1 MDGFS
6 MRPLTLE
13 LEKILVGGRV
23 DKITQQNKA
32 NLTFTVRQPGK
43 TFLLRLSTAPQNP
56 SVHLLKRAPENLP
69 EPPTFC
75 MVLRKN
81 LEDGRISAIRQH
93 ELDRIIFID
102 VDSIGAGGR
111 IQTFTLAAELIG
123 KYSNLIL
130 ISDGQIIDALKKI
143 GTNSSRVRTVL
154 PNQNYQLPPA
164 QDKLDIFAAD
174 VEKILARIQSDET
187 LRLDKA
193 IMNSCQGFGPQSV
206 RETIFLSGLPND
218 IKISALDAADFLS
231 LKNSLIEI
239 RDAAKSPTPCMVI
252 GSCERGDEK
261 FFPERSDT
269 TAVPP
274 FSKRPPCMIEDAGK
288 ILAISAVK
296 LDYLRGNVKIFPTL
310 SELLE
315 TADELAGSY
324 VPPDKEKFSK
334 LVNNELRRATNKISV
349 LEEELAAA
357 ENADDWRIRADNLST
372 YRYRFKDHADE
383 KISVPNIYSETGE
396 EISIPLDRRL
406 TIAANVQAA
415 YKKYDK
421 LKRSTKFIAAQI
433 ELCREEIFYLESV
446 AHSLTASTTL
456 ADIDEIRTELIAG
469 GYLKETRKKTALSK
483 KPQPLK
489 FFAPDGTE
497 ILVGKNNSQNDR
509 LTFKIAAPDDL
520 WLHTKDITGSHVIV
534 RSSSVSGET
543 LQLAAEI
550 AAHFSKA
557 QSSSKVP
564 VDYVQCRFVKKPS
577 GAKPGFVIFTN
588 QRTLYVTPS
597 DDLKNI
603 LAQAQE

>member
-1 MDGFS
+1 MNLDGFS

-13 LEKILVGGRV
+13 LEKNLVGGRV

-32 NLTFTVRQPGK
+32 NFTFTIRQPGK
-43 TFLLRLSTAPQNP
+43 TFLLRLSTSPQNP
-56 SVHLLKRAPENLP
+56 SVHLIKKSPENLP

-81 LEDGRISAIRQH
+81 LESGRIAAIRQY

-102 VDSIGAGGR
+102 VDSIGAGGK

-130 ISDGQIIDALKKI
+130 ISDGVIVDALKKI

-154 PNQNYQLPPA
+154 PNQSYQLPPA
-164 QDKLDIFAAD
+164 QNKLDIFAVD
-174 VEKILARIQSDET
+174 VEKILERIKAED

-206 RETIFLSGLPND
+206 KEAIFLSGLPND
-218 IKISALDAADFLS
+218 IKISALDNKDFDS
-231 LKNSLIEI
+231 LKSSLIEI
-239 RDAAKSPTPCMVI
+239 RDADKNPT
-252 GSCERGDEK
+252 
-261 FFPERSDT
+261 
-269 TAVPP
+269 
-274 FSKRPPCMIEDAGK
+274 PCMIEDAGK

-296 LDYLRGNVKIFPTL
+296 LNYLRGNVRTFETL

-315 TADELAGSY
+315 TADEISGNY
-324 VPPDKEKFSK
+324 VPPDKERFTK
-334 LVNNELRRATNKISV
+334 LVNNELHRATNKISV
-349 LEEELAAA
+349 LENELAAA
-357 ENADDWRIRADNLST
+357 ENADDWRVRADNLST
-372 YRYRFKDHADE
+372 YRYQFKDHADDE
-383 KISVPNIYSETGE
+383 IIVDNIYDGE
-396 EISIPLDRRL
+396 KISIPLDRRL
-406 TIAANVQAA
+406 TIAANVQTF

-421 LKRSTKFIAAQI
+421 LKRSMKFIAEQI

-446 AHSLTASTTL
+446 AHSLIASTTL
-456 ADIDEIRTELIAG
+456 VDIDEIRTELIAG
-469 GYLKETRKKTALSK
+469 GYLKDAKKRTAPSK

-489 FFAPDGTE
+489 FIAPDGTE
-497 ILVGKNNSQNDR
+497 ILVGKNNAQNDR

-520 WLHTKDITGSHVIV
+520 WLHTKEITGSHVIV
-534 RSSSVSGET
+534 RSSNVSDET

-557 QSSSKVP
+557 QNSSKVP
-564 VDYVQCRFVKKPS
+564 VDYVQCKFVKKPS

-597 DDLKNI
+597 DKLKNI
-603 LAQAQE
+603 LTQTQD

>member
-1 MDGFS
+1 MNLDGFS
-6 MRPLTLE
+6 MRPLTHE

-32 NLTFTVRQPGK
+32 NLTFTIRRPGK

-56 SVHLLKRAPENLP
+56 SVHVLKKSPENLP

-81 LEDGRISAIRQH
+81 LEGGRVAAVRQH
-93 ELDRIIFID
+93 ELDRIIFFD
-102 VDSIGAGGR
+102 VDSIGAGGK

-130 ISDGQIIDALKKI
+130 ISDGVIVDALKKI

-154 PNQNYQLPPA
+154 PGQNYQLPPA
-164 QDKLDIFAAD
+164 QDKLDIFSVD
-174 VEKILARIQSDET
+174 VEKILERITAEEN

-193 IMNSCQGFGPQSV
+193 IMNSCQGFGPHTAKEVAFQA
-206 RETIFLSGLPND
+206 ELSDLP
-218 IKISALDAADFLS
+218 SALE
-231 LKNSLIEI
+231 KI
-239 RDAAKSPTPCMVI
+239 RDAAKNPTPCMI
-252 GSCERGDEK
+252 L
-261 FFPERSDT
+261 DT
-269 TAVPP
+269 
-274 FSKRPPCMIEDAGK
+274 GK

-296 LDYLRGNVKIFPTL
+296 LDYLSGDVKIFPTL

-315 TADELAGSY
+315 TADDIAGSY

-334 LVNNELRRATNKISV
+334 LTGNELRRATNKISV
-349 LEEELAAA
+349 LEKELAAA

-372 YRYRFKDHADE
+372 YRYQFKDHADDE
-383 KISVPNIYSETGE
+383 IFVENIYDGE
-396 EISIPLDRRL
+396 KISIPLDRRL
-406 TIAANVQAA
+406 TIAANVQNF

-421 LKRSTKFIAAQI
+421 LKRSTKFIVEQI

-446 AHSLTASTTL
+446 AHSLTASTTN
-456 ADIDEIRTELIAG
+456 ADIDEIRAELIAG
-469 GYLKETRKKTALSK
+469 GYLKDAKKKSAPSK

-520 WLHTKDITGSHVIV
+520 WLHTKNITGSHVIV
-534 RSSSVSGET
+534 RSSNVSDET
-543 LQLAAEI
+543 LQFAAEI

-557 QSSSKVP
+557 RGSSKIP
-564 VDYVQCRFVKKPS
+564 VDYVQCKFVKKPS

-588 QRTLYVTPS
+588 QRTIYVTPPENFS
-597 DDLKNI
+597 RQLTDKF
-603 LAQAQE
+603 

>member
-1 MDGFS
+1 MNLDGFS
-6 MRPLTLE
+6 MRPLTIE

-32 NLTFTVRQPGK
+32 NLTVTIRQPGK

-56 SVHLLKRAPENLP
+56 SVHLLKKSPENLP

-81 LEDGRISAIRQH
+81 LEGGRIAAIRQH

-102 VDSIGAGGR
+102 VDSIGAGGK

-154 PNQNYQLPPA
+154 PNQSYQLPPA
-164 QDKLDIFAAD
+164 QNKLDIFAAD
-174 VEKILARIQSDET
+174 VEKILERITAED

-193 IMNSCQGFGPQSV
+193 IMNVCQGFGPQSV
-206 RETIFLSGLPND
+206 KETIFSAGLPYD
-218 IKISALDAADFLS
+218 IKISALDGADLAS

-239 RDAAKSPTPCMVI
+239 RDAAKNPTPCMVI
-252 GSCERGDEK
+252 
-261 FFPERSDT
+261 
-269 TAVPP
+269 
-274 FSKRPPCMIEDAGK
+274 DAGK

-296 LDYLRGNVKIFPTL
+296 LNYLRGEVRTFETL

-315 TADELAGSY
+315 TSDELAGSY
-324 VPPDKEKFSK
+324 VPPDKERFTK

-349 LEEELAAA
+349 LEGELASA

-372 YRYRFKDHADE
+372 YRYQFKDHADDE
-383 KISVPNIYSETGE
+383 ITVENIYDGE
-396 EISIPLDRRL
+396 KISIPLDRRL
-406 TIAANVQAA
+406 TIAANVQNF
-415 YKKYDK
+415 YKRYDK
-421 LKRSTKFIAAQI
+421 LKRSTKFITEQI
-433 ELCREEIFYLESV
+433 EICHAEIFYLESI
-446 AHSLTASTTL
+446 AHALTASNTL

-469 GYLKETRKKTALSK
+469 GYLKEAKKRTALSK

-497 ILVGKNNSQNDR
+497 ILVGKNNAQNDR

-520 WLHTKDITGSHVIV
+520 WLHTKEITGSHVIV
-534 RSSSVSGET
+534 RSSNVSDET
-543 LQLAAEI
+543 LQFAAEI

-557 QSSSKVP
+557 QNSSKVP
-564 VDYVQCRFVKKPS
+564 VDYVQCKFVKKPS

-597 DDLKNI
+597 EELKNI
-603 LAQAQE
+603 LTSAQD